1 MSAEVDEHMRDLIAT
16 WPPLTSDQK
25 TKLRIILRGSAP
37 PKPYAKTAIELEME
51 RRAEAQRA
59 QVKAA
64 EDLAAAMIAC
74 DVCDL
79 PPVAHTVQ
87 DRYYGG
93 YHEWVPGRA
102 EKIMKK
108 ANRGKHQN

>member
-1 MSAEVDEHMRDLIAT
+1 MSAEVDESLRELVAN
-16 WPPLTSDQK
+16 WPPLTSEQK
-25 TKLRIILRGSAP
+25 CKLRILLRGSAP
-37 PKPYAKTAIELEME
+37 SKPYAKTPAELEME
-51 RRAEAQRA
+51 RRAEELRA
-59 QVKAA
+59 QMKAA
-64 EDLAAAMIAC
+64 EDMAAAMIAC

-102 EKIMKK
+102 EKLMARK
-108 ANRGKHQN
+108 GK